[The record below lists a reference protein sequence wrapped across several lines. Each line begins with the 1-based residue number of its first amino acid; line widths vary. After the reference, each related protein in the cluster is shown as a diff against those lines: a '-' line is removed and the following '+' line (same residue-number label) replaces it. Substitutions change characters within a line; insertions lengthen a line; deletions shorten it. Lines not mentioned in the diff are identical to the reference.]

1 MFAKVMARAFLL
13 PPLNTNVGMLILM
26 HWGSE
31 HIFGKNEPTF
41 GNVIGLQYDLLEFIV
56 VYHQ

>member
-13 PPLNTNVGMLILM
+13 PPLNTNVRMLILM
-26 HWGSE
+26 HWGSK
-31 HIFGKNEPTF
+31 HIFGKNKPTF
-41 GNVIGLQYDLLEFIV
+41 GKVIGLQYDPLEFIV